1 MWTTPKLINYN
12 VDYCALYVTPFEHYK
27 YPKTPQL
34 MFTSLS
40 PMPKTTCSINELINI
55 NIVQNTL

>member
-12 VDYCALYVTPFEHYK
+12 VDYCALYVTPLEHYK

-34 MFTSLS
+34 MLSLS
-40 PMPKTTCSINELINI
+40 PMPKTTCLINELKNN
-55 NIVQNTL
+55 NIVHNTL